1 MQLDRTRTVRGRKRR
16 RSREQWRTIIR
27 AFEASGQGPREYCQE
42 QGLTPS
48 VFGKWNRVFRSNSDK
63 GISPFIELP
72 LNLNPT
78 LSSSQGEKGWR
89 VELELGAGVV
99 LRLR

>member
-1 MQLDRTRTVRGRKRR
+1 MQQTRIEPGRERKQR

-27 AFEASGQGPREYCQE
+27 AFEASGLSSREYCHE

-48 VFGKWNRVFRSNSDK
+48 VFGKWNRVFRSES
-63 GISPFIELP
+63 GITPFIELP
-72 LNLNPT
+72 PSLAGV
-78 LSSSQGEKGWR
+78 LSSGQVEKDWR

>member
-1 MQLDRTRTVRGRKRR
+1 MQQDRTRTVMGRKRR
-16 RSREQWRTIIR
+16 RTREQWRTIIR
-27 AFEASGQGPREYCQE
+27 AFEASGQSPQVYCRE

-48 VFGKWNRVFRSNSDK
+48 VLGKWNRVFRSES
-63 GISPFIELP
+63 GITPFIELP
-72 LNLNPT
+72 PSLT
-78 LSSSQGEKGWR
+78 GVLSSGQVGHDWR